1 MLCHVRGIF
10 AMAAPDAR
18 GGYHVVAV
26 DTSEIDTLKAAKQHV
41 KLVDEGAGGR
51 WKVDRHAPGDG
62 VTRAGFVCNNHVSCP
77 VKLLIRRNDGMY
89 CFLLQSPG
97 RGRRWIEGRAVQH
110 RWRTSDTGADRGA
123 HGPKCE
129 LGQLQ
134 HLQREPVQCNRPRE

>member
-51 WKVDRHAPGDG
+51 WKVTGGTARK
-62 VTRAGFVCNNHVSCP
+62 SM
-77 VKLLIRRNDGMY
+77 L
-89 CFLLQSPG
+89 
-97 RGRRWIEGRAVQH
+97 
-110 RWRTSDTGADRGA
+110 TGA
-123 HGPKCE
+123 CTC
-129 LGQLQ
+129 
-134 HLQREPVQCNRPRE
+134 V